1 MYTIWFRA
9 YGMQHVDVE
18 GVYEACHIWDA
29 LAKTFSMLSQ
39 RPSRD
44 IASHDEYDAPSCDVA
59 WNTLDE

>member
-1 MYTIWFRA
+1 
-9 YGMQHVDVE
+9 MQRVDVE
-18 GVYEACHIWDA
+18 GVYEACQIWDA